1 MRIGIWID
9 AGHFPAGGPT
19 VVLIGLIIGLK
30 QVLPDSLLIINDDG
44 DININLNACLHP
56 CLFPENTIFATNP
69 IHMGVTREP
78 EKDLIW
84 KYRKNITF
92 TSYWVIDWLD
102 QFFPIKKSI
111 INNTK
116 NIYIWESGI
125 DTSYFVPTNRRK
137 VNDFF
142 IYYKSQ
148 NATQIEG
155 VWGFIFHNYYGLK
168 GQLLCYHF
176 YKPEMLRDLAQSSK
190 FCIMVDNEETQGL
203 AALEIMAC
211 GCPIFCIDKKSY
223 VRENLMMS
231 GSVTSIC
238 SWSDECGMKSTEEK
252 WKEDFPIFLKN
263 IKTYNPAKFVHERY
277 SFAASART
285 LLLIS
290 SDIMRKE
297 LLARSQ

>member
-1 MRIGIWID
+1 MRIGLWLNT
-9 AGHFPAGGPT
+9 GHFPAGGPT

-30 QVLPDSLLIINDDG
+30 QVLADCLLVINDEG
-44 DININLNACLHP
+44 DININLSSSYHP
-56 CLFPENTIFATNP
+56 YLLPENIIHGPNP
-69 IHMGVTREP
+69 IHMGVTTEP
-78 EKDLIW
+78 EKNMIW
-84 KYRKNITF
+84 KYGKNITF

-111 INNTK
+111 VNNTK
-116 NIYIWESGI
+116 NIYLWESGI
-125 DTSYFVPTNRRK
+125 DTSYFVPSNRRK

-148 NATQIEG
+148 NAGQIEG
-155 VWGFIFHNYYGLK
+155 VWGYLFHNYYGLK

-176 YKPEMLRDLAQSSK
+176 YKPEMLRDLAQNSK

-223 VRENLMMS
+223 IRDNLMMS

-238 SWSDECGMKSTEEK
+238 SWSDDCGVKSPEEK
-252 WKEDFPIFLKN
+252 WKEDFPIFLTN

-277 SFAASART
+277 SFSSAARSILA
-285 LLLIS
+285 IS

-297 LLARSQ
+297 LLASSK

>member
-1 MRIGIWID
+1 MRIGVWID
-9 AGHFPAGGPT
+9 TGHFPAGGPT

-30 QVLPDSLLIINDDG
+30 QVLPDCLLLINDEG
-44 DININLNACLHP
+44 DININLNCPLHP
-56 CLFPENTIFATNP
+56 YLLPKNTINGPNP
-69 IHMGVTREP
+69 IHMGVTKEP
-78 EKDLIW
+78 ENDVGW
-84 KYRKNITF
+84 KYMKNIVF

-125 DTSYFVPTNRRK
+125 DTSYFVPSNRRK

-148 NATQIEG
+148 NAGQIEG
-155 VWGFIFHNYYGLK
+155 VWAFLFHNFYGLK

-176 YKPEMLRDLAQSSK
+176 YKPEMLRDLAQNSK

-223 VRENLMMS
+223 VRDYLMMS

-238 SWSDECGMKSTEEK
+238 SWSDDCGFKSTEEK

-263 IKTYNPAKFVHERY
+263 ICNYNPAKFVHERY
-277 SFAASART
+277 SFAASARSILT
-285 LLLIS
+285 IS
-290 SDIMRKE
+290 SDIMRKD
-297 LLARSQ
+297 LLTSSQ